1 MVGHLPSV
9 LEASGGGWETAVQLH
24 CVDTAYKVANH
35 TPKMLPLYDS
45 CGKLCEFVVA
55 AALFVC

>member
-9 LEASGGGWETAVQLH
+9 LKAPGGGWETAVQLH
-24 CVDTAYKVANH
+24 CVEAAYKVANH

-45 CGKLCEFVVA
+45 RGKLCKFVAA